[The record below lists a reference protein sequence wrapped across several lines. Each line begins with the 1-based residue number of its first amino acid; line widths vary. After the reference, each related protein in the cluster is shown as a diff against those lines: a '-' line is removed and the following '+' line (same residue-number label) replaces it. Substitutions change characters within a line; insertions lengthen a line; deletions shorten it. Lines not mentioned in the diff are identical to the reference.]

1 MKRKIGL
8 IIVITIVIL
17 LFVGNIY
24 LGLKYTEKCNE
35 AIDKAVEEFKF
46 DYDEEILTKEVT
58 QKEDYLIIT
67 IYGERTLV
75 TYIYRDGE
83 IWNYENE
90 SN

>member
-46 DYDEEILTKEVT
+46 DYGEEIATIDIT
-58 QKEDYLIIT
+58 QKEDFLIIT

-83 IWNYENE
+83 IWNYENK
-90 SN
+90 SS